1 MPPSA
6 TVFVLATMSPRS
18 SAFNPDVV
26 AALVA
31 ALLFGASALIA
42 KWFLRDVSPW
52 MLVGLLY
59 LGFGVGLSIYRRLT
73 HAQPAT
79 LQPGEAGWRVGAV
92 LIGGVAGPMLL
103 METPLS

>member
-1 MPPSA
+1 
-6 TVFVLATMSPRS
+6 MSPRS

-31 ALLFGASALIA
+31 ALLFDASALIA

-59 LGFGVGLSIYRRLT
+59 LGFGVG
-73 HAQPAT
+73 
-79 LQPGEAGWRVGAV
+79 
-92 LIGGVAGPMLL
+92 
-103 METPLS
+103 